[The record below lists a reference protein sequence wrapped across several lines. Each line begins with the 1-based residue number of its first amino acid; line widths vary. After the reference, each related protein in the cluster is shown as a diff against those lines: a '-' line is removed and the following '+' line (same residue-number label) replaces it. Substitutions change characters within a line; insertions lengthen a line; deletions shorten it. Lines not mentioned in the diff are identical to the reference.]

1 MAYDGGMT
9 SSRALIFLFAAAL
22 LVQACGGGDDSNP
35 SAPSTPTAPFAA
47 IDLTVGT
54 GAEATAGR
62 SVTVNYSLWLYSAT
76 APENKGNAVESGTFL
91 FTINGG
97 GTITGF
103 NQAVTG
109 MRVGGRRRAIIPPNL
124 AYGSSPPRGI
134 PVNATLVFDIE
145 LVSVQ

>member
-1 MAYDGGMT
+1 MT
-9 SSRALIFLFAAAL
+9 SSRALIYLFAATL
-22 LVQACGGGDDSNP
+22 LVQACGGGDSNP
-35 SAPSTPTAPFAA
+35 SSPSTPAPPFAA
-47 IDLTVGT
+47 IDLTLGT

-76 APENKGNAVESGTFL
+76 APENKGNAVESGTFP

-97 GTITGF
+97 GVITGF

-124 AYGSSPPRGI
+124 AYGSTARNGI
-134 PVNATLVFDIE
+134 PANSTLVFDIE
-145 LVSVQ
+145 LLSVQ